1 MSSDAEEPFVSEDD
15 CVECG
20 HLPAADRPA
29 RRLLIDTISLSDDV
43 CLECEMAFWHNIG
56 FGALFRQPTKH

>member
-1 MSSDAEEPFVSEDD
+1 MTCSVSEDD

-29 RRLLIDTISLSDDV
+29 MRLLINTISLSDDV
-43 CLECEMAFWHNIG
+43 CDACNMAWWRNLG
-56 FGALFRQPTKH
+56 FFVEPTKH

>member
-1 MSSDAEEPFVSEDD
+1 MTCSSVDEDD

-29 RRLLIDTISLSDDV
+29 MRLSINTISLSDDV
-43 CLECEMAFWHNIG
+43 CAECEMAFWRNLG
-56 FGALFRQPTKH
+56 FLAEPTKH